1 VDENV
6 VTCDY
11 SVPLTVR
18 VNIKTEQVEDVWLH
32 LDSFQSSPSGRF
44 QKIGG
49 DLVAHFRD
57 AFLEG
62 GEFVDGEHP
71 IGDRALAIADRVRIS
86 NPEFPLEFV
95 LEESATG
102 EIEEGEKTK
111 WLVTTNPSAPFTLRQ
126 GYLKDA
132 WRVEARNPLEALD
145 LYSRKCGFAGYTDA
159 LIAGDAEI
167 SMGFDEHGL
176 WATFTNYTIWA
187 IPDKEDQ

>member
-1 VDENV
+1 MAYDDHI

-18 VNIKTEQVEDVWLH
+18 VNLDTGTVEEVNLH

-49 DLVAHFRD
+49 DLEVHFRD
-57 AFLEG
+57 AFLDG

-71 IGDRALAIADRVRIS
+71 IGDRALAIADRVRIV
-86 NPEFPLEFV
+86 NPEFSLPFTV
-95 LEESATG
+95 DEEVIR
-102 EIEEGEKTK
+102 EPEKTK
-111 WLVTTNPSAPFTLRQ
+111 WLVTTSPRTPFKK
-126 GYLKDA
+126 GYLEET
-132 WRVEARNPLEALD
+132 WRVEARNPLEAID
-145 LYSRKCGFAGYTDA
+145 LYAIKYGFAGYTEA
-159 LIAGDAEI
+159 LIHGIDPEETGI
-167 SMGFDEHGL
+167 GFDEYGL